1 MEGAVRKV
9 LFIFSTLS
17 DGDVEWL
24 ASAGERVHLDPG
36 TVLIQVGTRI
46 DSLYF
51 VLDGRLEV
59 RTRSGDTIA
68 RLESGEILGEMSLVD
83 PAPTAVSVHVA
94 TEATVLRLSDEM
106 VREKLAA
113 DLGFASRFYHAL
125 CVFLADRLRATTT
138 RFGYGKVGDDGRAD
152 DELNEDLLD
161 TVHLA
166 GARFERMLKR
176 LAG

>member
-1 MEGAVRKV
+1 MRKV

-24 ASAGERVHLDPG
+24 ASAGERLQVDPG
-36 TVLIQVGTRI
+36 TVLIPVGSRI

-51 VLDGRLEV
+51 VLDGQLEV
-59 RTRSGDTIA
+59 RARSGDVIA
-68 RLESGEILGEMSLVD
+68 TGLESGEIFGEMSLVD
-83 PAPTAVSVHVA
+83 PAPTAVSVHVVK
-94 TEATVLRLSDEM
+94 EATLLRIPDAK

-113 DLGFASRFYHAL
+113 DLGFASRFYRAL

-138 RFGYGKVGDDGRAD
+138 RFGYGKASDDARGQ

>member
-1 MEGAVRKV
+1 MRKV

-17 DGDVEWL
+17 DSDVEWL
-24 ASAGERVHLDPG
+24 ASAGERIHLEPG
-36 TVLIQVGTRI
+36 AVLIPAGTHI
-46 DSLYF
+46 EYLYF

-59 RTRSGDTIA
+59 RARSGEVIA
-68 RLESGEILGEMSLVD
+68 SNLESGEIFGEMSLVD
-83 PAPTAVSVHVA
+83 PAPTAVSVHVV
-94 TEATVLRLSDEM
+94 TESTLLRLPDAV
-106 VREKLAA
+106 VREKLAS
-113 DLGFASRFYHAL
+113 DLGFASRFYRAL
-125 CVFLADRLRATTT
+125 CVFLADRLRHTTT
-138 RFGYGKVGDDGRAD
+138 RFGYGKATDDARAD

>member
-1 MEGAVRKV
+1 VRKV
-9 LFIFSTLS
+9 LFIFSALS

-24 ASAGERVHLDPG
+24 ASTGERVHLDPG
-36 TVLIQVGTRI
+36 TVLIQVGSRI

-51 VLDGRLEV
+51 VLDGQLEV
-59 RTRSGDTIA
+59 RTRAGDPIA

-83 PAPTAVSVHVA
+83 PAPTAVSVHVV
-94 TEATVLRLSDEM
+94 TEATVLRLPDDV
-106 VREKLAA
+106 VREKLAT

-125 CVFLADRLRATTT
+125 CVFLADRLRHTTT
-138 RFGYGKVGDDGRAD
+138 RFGYGKASEEARGE